1 MKKTA
6 NWLIASLISIL
17 MLGCGTPPPRLATP
31 SGKPEILISGVTR
44 KQVADAIVSDRL
56 SSGFQVKSVNDY
68 TLVVVKD
75 INDFAAQVVYGT
87 KFNRVP
93 ETRITHSFAETGS
106 GIRVYIRSEI
116 VSNPNSQY
124 ESLTDFTESWGGP
137 AQDYLNRLKNALE
150 KN

>member
-56 SSGFQVKSVNDY
+56 AVDFKSNQSM
-68 TLVVVKD
+68 T
-75 INDFAAQVVYGT
+75 I
-87 KFNRVP
+87 
-93 ETRITHSFAETGS
+93 H
-106 GIRVYIRSEI
+106 
-116 VSNPNSQY
+116 
-124 ESLTDFTESWGGP
+124 
-137 AQDYLNRLKNALE
+137 
-150 KN
+150 